1 MKKSRKMVIL
11 FSIFICADFYEF
23 ILTHGV
29 TATLLRLSYYWSK
42 PKNGILRLFFR
53 TWKIPSKKL
62 HYCDIFWSLDF
73 WEHLTLFFR
82 KWGTHS
88 LNFGTF
94 LSLFS
99 RKLGHYIVA
108 LIFGAFC
115 PFFLQIWKVVALI
128 LFCILGAV
136 CPFFPQ
142 MVHNIR
148 MPSSQDP
155 EWSPIH
161 IRIRFCNRLLTEQGI
176 I

>member
-42 PKNGILRLFFR
+42 PKNGILRLFFG
-53 TWKIPSKKL
+53 TWKILPKKL

-94 LSLFS
+94 LSLFFTQIGTLHS
-99 RKLGHYIVA
+99 CLNFWSF
-108 LIFGAFC
+108 LPIFSSNIEDSC
-115 PFFLQIWKVVALI
+115 INSFLHFGSCLS
-128 LFCILGAV
+128 LFSANG
-136 CPFFPQ
+136 
-142 MVHNIR
+142 
-148 MPSSQDP
+148 S
-155 EWSPIH
+155 
-161 IRIRFCNRLLTEQGI
+161 
-176 I
+176 